1 MAARL
6 HPAPERHRE
15 LVDLR
20 RLCAKDLE
28 PLLKEECRAWRNELA
43 WDFEKSADLVR
54 RFVDMSALNGSA
66 LLENGQI
73 AGYMYYVLE
82 EDKGLIGDLYVR
94 QELRTAEREN
104 LLIDAA
110 LEPVM
115 ACPAV
120 TRIESQL
127 MMLRHNPGRPV
138 PRPDCLT
145 VFERNFMRID
155 LANAALGKG
164 NVRRP
169 MYVEK
174 WSDHYHDAAA
184 QLIAAAYAGHIDSRI
199 NDQYRTSAGARR
211 FLHNIVQYPGC
222 GAFYRPASLAA
233 FEGVSGKL
241 CGISLASLVTPE
253 TGHVTQICVS
263 PSVRGTGIGHELLRQ
278 SLTTL
283 REMGCTSAS
292 LTVTAAN
299 EDAVALYERVGF
311 ETIRRFSAFV
321 WEGF

>member
-6 HPAPERHRE
+6 HPAPEQHQE
-15 LVDLR
+15 IVDLR
-20 RLCAKDLE
+20 RLAARDLE
-28 PLLKEECRAWRNELA
+28 SLLGEECRAWRSELE
-43 WDFEKSADLVR
+43 WDFEKSADLVL
-54 RFVDMSALNGSA
+54 RFVEMSALNGRA
-66 LLENGQI
+66 LLEDGQI

-94 QELRTAEREN
+94 EDLRTVEREN
-104 LLIDAA
+104 LLIESG
-110 LEPVM
+110 LEAVM
-115 ACPAV
+115 SCPSV
-120 TRIESQL
+120 MRIESQL
-127 MMLRHNPGRPV
+127 MMLRSTPARPV
-138 PRPDCLT
+138 PRAEYLT

-155 LANAALGKG
+155 LRSAVLGKG
-164 NVRRP
+164 KVRRP
-169 MYVEK
+169 MYVQK
-174 WSDHYHDAAA
+174 WSDHYHDEAAR
-184 QLIAAAYAGHIDSRI
+184 LISAAYTGHVDSRI
-199 NDQYRTSAGARR
+199 NDQYRTSEGARR

-222 GAFYRPASLAA
+222 GAFYRPASLVA
-233 FEGVSGKL
+233 FEGVSGRL

-253 TGHVTQICVS
+253 TGHLTQICVS

-278 SLTTL
+278 SLATL